1 MPGGEKTAKAGG
13 TRELTVRADL
23 AEVDRVRAF
32 LRDHL
37 RDLAL
42 GEEDAL
48 KVELSLHEIL
58 VNIVRY
64 AYPQTPGEMTVRLS
78 EEPGVL
84 VVEIRDGG
92 VPFDPAGRPPTDIEE
107 KIRRGSKGGLGV
119 YLFKTLMDGYSYR
132 REGGENILTIRKT
145 L

>member
-1 MPGGEKTAKAGG
+1 MEGKAVKPSER
-13 TRELTVRADL
+13 RELTVRADL

-58 VNIVRY
+58 VNIVLY
-64 AYPQTPGEMTVRLS
+64 AYPQAPGEMTVRIS
-78 EEPGVL
+78 GEPGTLVL
-84 VVEIRDGG
+84 EIRDSG
-92 VPFDPAGRPPTDIEE
+92 VPFDPAGRPPPDLDE
-107 KIRRGSKGGLGV
+107 KIRRGSRGGLGV
-119 YLFKTLMDGYSYR
+119 YLFKTLMDGFSYR
-132 REGGENILTIRKT
+132 REGGENVLTIRKA

>member
-1 MPGGEKTAKAGG
+1 M
-13 TRELTVRADL
+13 TVRADL

-58 VNIVRY
+58 VNIVLY
-64 AYPQTPGEMTVRLS
+64 AYPQGPGEMTVRIS
-78 EEPGVL
+78 GEPGTLVL
-84 VVEIRDGG
+84 EIRDGG
-92 VPFDPAGRPPTDIEE
+92 VPFDPAGRPPPDLDE
-107 KIRRGSKGGLGV
+107 KIRRGSRGGLGV
-119 YLFKTLMDGYSYR
+119 YLFKTLMDGFSYR
-132 REGGENILTIRKT
+132 REGGENVLTIRKT

>member
-1 MPGGEKTAKAGG
+1 MKSSEH
-13 TRELTVRADL
+13 RELTVRAGL

-37 RDLAL
+37 RSLAL

-64 AYPQTPGEMTVRLS
+64 AYPQAPGEMSVRLS
-78 EEPGVL
+78 EEPGSL
-84 VVEIRDGG
+84 VIEIRDSG

-107 KIRRGSKGGLGV
+107 KLRRGSKGGLGV
-119 YLFKTLMDGYSYR
+119 YLFKTLMDGFSYR